1 MSMMLALAFSAPAFV
16 FSPYKFVA
24 LPYDRPTES
33 TLSLAFA
40 TGECGE
46 EKWSGPLDEKLMQHS
61 YIISTGGQGGV
72 FTCATDA
79 GMEKFVTRYLSPRL
93 VGIDFDIE
101 AGQTPQQVES
111 LIRRAMFAQRR
122 WPHLRYSFTVA
133 THAAS
138 DGSRQSLNGQ
148 GEGILA
154 ALRKAGMR
162 DYVLNLM
169 VMDYGEAS
177 PKVCVVR
184 KGRCDMGASAAQA
197 ARNVHAKY
205 GVPYRQIALT
215 AMIGVNDVVS
225 NVHSPE
231 DVRRMVR
238 DARRLKL
245 AGLHYWSH
253 DRDTP
258 CAVPVKGADS
268 RCSGMDLPAGT
279 YEKTFTDSIR
289 QR

>member
-1 MSMMLALAFSAPAFV
+1 MSVLLALAISGPAFV
-16 FSPYKFVA
+16 FSPYKYVA
-24 LPYDRPTES
+24 LPYERTTDS

-46 EKWSGPLDEKLMQHS
+46 EKWPGKLDPALMKHR

-72 FTCATDA
+72 FTCATDD
-79 GMEKFVTRYLSPRL
+79 GMARFVERYLSPRL

-101 AGQTPQQVES
+101 AGQTAEQVDS
-111 LIRRAMFAQRR
+111 LIQRAMYAQKR

-138 DGSRQSLNGQ
+138 DGSRQSLNKQ
-148 GEGILA
+148 GEGILD
-154 ALRKAGMR
+154 ALRRAGMQG
-162 DYVLNLM
+162 YVLNLM

-177 PKVCVVR
+177 PKVCVVK
-184 KGRCDMGASAAQA
+184 KGLCDMGASATQA

-205 GVPYRQIALT
+205 GVPYQQIALT

-225 NVHSPE
+225 NVHSLN
-231 DVRRMVR
+231 DVRVMVR

-245 AGLHYWSH
+245 AGLHFWSH

-258 CAVPVKGADS
+258 CTVPVKGADA
-268 RCSGMDLPAGT
+268 RCSGMDLPAGA
-279 YEKTFTDSIR
+279 YERAFRESIR
-289 QR
+289 KR

>member
-1 MSMMLALAFSAPAFV
+1 MSMLMALAFV
-16 FSPYKFVA
+16 FSPYKYVA
-24 LPYDRPTES
+24 LPYERKTDS

-40 TGECGE
+40 TGEWPGE
-46 EKWSGPLDEKLMQHS
+46 LDAGLMQHN

-72 FTCATDA
+72 FTCASDA
-79 GMEKFVTRYLSPRL
+79 GMARFVERYLSPRL

-101 AGQTPQQVES
+101 AGQTAEQVDS
-111 LIRRAMFAQRR
+111 LIRRAIYAQKR

-138 DGSRQSLNGQ
+138 DGSRASLNRQ

-169 VMDYGEAS
+169 VMDYGPAS
-177 PKVCVVR
+177 KKVCVVK
-184 KGRCDMGASAAQA
+184 KGVCDMGASAAQA
-197 ARNVHAKY
+197 ARNVHGKY

-225 NVHSPE
+225 NVHSIK
-231 DVRRMVR
+231 DVQTMVR

-245 AGLHYWSH
+245 AGLHYWAH

-258 CAVPVKGADS
+258 CTVPVKGADS
-268 RCSGMDLPAGT
+268 RCSGMDLPAGA
-279 YEKTFTDSIR
+279 YEQAFKEALLLPR
-289 QR
+289 

>member
-1 MSMMLALAFSAPAFV
+1 MELVMIGVLALAFV
-16 FSPYKFVA
+16 FSPYKYVA
-24 LPYDRPTES
+24 LPYERPTGS

-40 TGECGE
+40 TGECGQE
-46 EKWSGPLDEKLMQHS
+46 VWPGKLDPSLMKHS

-72 FTCATDA
+72 FTCASDE
-79 GMEKFVTRYLSPRL
+79 GMARFVERYLSPGL
-93 VGIDFDIE
+93 KGIDFDIE
-101 AGQTPQQVES
+101 AGQTAAQVES
-111 LIRRAMFAQRR
+111 LIQRAMYAQKR

-138 DGSRQSLNGQ
+138 DGSRQSLNKQ

-154 ALRKAGMR
+154 ALRKAGMQ

-169 VMDYGEAS
+169 VMDYGPAS
-177 PKVCVVR
+177 RKVCVVR
-184 KGRCDMGASAAQA
+184 KGLCDMGASATQA
-197 ARNVHAKY
+197 AHNVHRKY

-225 NVHSPE
+225 NVHSIA
-231 DVRRMVR
+231 DVERMVK

-258 CAVPVKGADS
+258 CTRPVKGADS
-268 RCSGMDLPAGT
+268 SCSGMDLSAGA
-279 YEKTFTDSIR
+279 YERAFRESLLR
-289 QR
+289 PR